1 MGEESE
7 ALMAG
12 RFFFFLY
19 RSLWEIFALIV
30 PALLIWRS
38 YKGKEDSTRLHE
50 RYGISKIPRPQNI
63 QRLYWLHGVSV
74 GESVSS
80 LVLGIAILKAEPN
93 SHILI
98 TSNTLTSQHM
108 LRNRIK
114 ELELES
120 KISIQTQ
127 PYDKSKWVNRFLS
140 HWKPDVA
147 VMMESEVWP
156 NLVTLSF
163 HHHIPVLMASAQISD
178 KSIKKWDGFG
188 RYLAEVVFQSF
199 SAIVTIDQDQADRFS
214 KLIPHQKITVGGSMK
229 AAAPQLPIN
238 GEMVDE
244 ITKGAAG
251 RTIILLAS
259 SHETEEVLFVDAF
272 EAINQSGAYLGI
284 IAPRHINRT
293 GIIEGLLND
302 ANITHSKRSSGRFPD
317 QKTKIWIADA
327 MGEMGSLIKAADL
340 IVLGGGF
347 AKLGGH
353 NPMEMAA
360 LGKGVISGPH
370 VFKNTKIFET
380 LLDNRGCIFV
390 DTASALADTLTSL
403 NTSTTQLNGLN
414 HGAVLA
420 YNKLT
425 DAADQTA
432 RLVMKAASKD

>member
-7 ALMAG
+7 AIMAG
-12 RFFFFLY
+12 RFFLFLY
-19 RSLWEIFALIV
+19 RLLWDVFALFV
-30 PALLIWRS
+30 PMLLLWRS

-63 QRLYWLHGVSV
+63 QKLYWLHGVSV

-80 LVLGIAILKAEPN
+80 LVLGMAILKADPD
-93 SHILI
+93 SHIFI
-98 TSNTLTSQHM
+98 TSNTITSQHM
-108 LRNRIK
+108 LRDRIK
-114 ELELES
+114 NLGLEK
-120 KISIQTQ
+120 KISIQTH
-127 PYDKSKWVNRFLS
+127 PYDKSKWVKSFLN

-156 NLVTLSF
+156 NMVTLSAEYG
-163 HHHIPVLMASAQISD
+163 IPVIMASAQISD
-178 KSIKKWDGFG
+178 KSLKKWRGLW
-188 RYLAEVVFQSF
+188 RHLADAVFRSF
-199 SAIVTIDQDQADRFS
+199 SAIMTIDQDQADRFAQ
-214 KLIPHQKITVGGSMK
+214 IVPHKKIIVGGSMK
-229 AAAPQLPIN
+229 AAAPQLPIDKD
-238 GEMVDE
+238 MVDE
-244 ITKGAAG
+244 IIKGAAG

-259 SHETEEVLFVDAF
+259 SHETEEALFVDAF

-302 ANITHSKRSSGRFPD
+302 ANITHSKRSSGNFPD

-340 IVLGGGF
+340 VVLGGGF

-370 VFKNTKIFET
+370 IFKNTKIFET
-380 LLDNRGCIFV
+380 LSDKKGCIFV
-390 DTASALADTLTSL
+390 ETSSALADTLTSL

-420 YNKLT
+420 YNQLT

-432 RLVMKAASKD
+432 RLVMNASLKN